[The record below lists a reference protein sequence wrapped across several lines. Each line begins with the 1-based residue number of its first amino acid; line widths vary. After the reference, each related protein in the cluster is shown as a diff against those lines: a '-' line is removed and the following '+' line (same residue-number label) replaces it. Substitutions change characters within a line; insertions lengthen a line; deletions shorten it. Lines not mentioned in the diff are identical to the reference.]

1 MPRKKR
7 SSQILEKA
15 LFRIA
20 GLKTIDPNLNFDD
33 TYNLQTMTQLIE
45 QFKKMLE
52 DYNSAL
58 AMVDSSKQK
67 LDEMEKTLKRVSD
80 KMVTGVGFKYG
91 RNSNEY
97 ELAGGIRESERVR
110 KSRLTRLKSNPDK
123 TLDENAITTLVP
135 LRNI

>member
-15 LFRIA
+15 QFRVA
-20 GLKTIDPNLNFDD
+20 GLKAIDPNLNFDD
-33 TYNLQTMTQLIE
+33 THNLQSMTQLIE

-58 AMVDSSKQK
+58 AIIDSSKQK
-67 LDEMEKTLKRVSD
+67 LDEMEKTLKQVSD

-110 KSRLTRLKSNPDK
+110 KSRLTRLKSNPEK
-123 TLDENAITTLVP
+123 TSDENTVTTLVP